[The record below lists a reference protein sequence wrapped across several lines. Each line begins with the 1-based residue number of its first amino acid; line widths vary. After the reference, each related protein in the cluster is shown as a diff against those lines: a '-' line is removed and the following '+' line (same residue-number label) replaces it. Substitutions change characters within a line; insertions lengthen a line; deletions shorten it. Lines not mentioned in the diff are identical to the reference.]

1 MIKNDI
7 FISREVFISV
17 AHSALCIVCAR
28 ILSIALLK
36 VDNTGS
42 KPCETGIFFI
52 IVEMSSLDILCLL
65 NDRFISRDKP
75 NISLELPLKY
85 MIIAKI
91 FFNRSLK

>member
-1 MIKNDI
+1 MIFSFPGK
-7 FISREVFISV
+7 SFISV
-17 AHSALCIVCAR
+17 AHSALCMCAR

-52 IVEMSSLDILCLL
+52 IAEMSSLDILCLL

-85 MIIAKI
+85 MMMAR
-91 FFNRSLK
+91 FFQSKS